1 MCSHNINCNY
11 FINLDETISRKW
23 PICRKATSWN
33 LNYKTAPLHSHK
45 NINDL
50 SLLQELKKLWKHNV
64 LQSLKAQN
72 RICLATWNLYQKIH
86 HRNIFKGTKYM
97 WMTKNIIS
105 QFTKI
110 AQKFNYSL
118 YIYECKR
125 PESYCIHSLLLFILF
140 YWILNIKHT
149 YV

>member
-1 MCSHNINCNY
+1 M
-11 FINLDETISRKW
+11 INLWEGNFMEFELQKCTTTFTQKYQWSS
-23 PICRKATSWN
+23 P
-33 LNYKTAPLHSHK
+33 
-45 NINDL
+45 
-50 SLLQELKKLWKHNV
+50 LQELIKLWKHNV

-72 RICLATWNLYQKIH
+72 RICWATWNLYQKIH
-86 HRNIFKGTKYM
+86 HRNIFKETKYM
-97 WMTKNIIS
+97 WMNKNILF

-125 PESYCIHSLLLFILF
+125 PESYCTHSLLLFILF
-140 YWILNIKHT
+140 YWILNIKRT